1 MATATA
7 TEYSTMIAVFASY
20 DQANQAIDDLRHAGY
35 GYDHIRLVERGP
47 NNFVESLKSLFTSQA
62 TAMATSANDWMRIGV
77 PEQEAHHYQDELDSG
92 RPIVL
97 AKSIDDPERAFGIM
111 RQCGAYD
118 LSTRLRMSPPAPAGG
133 MRQPGAT
140 PGTQDTSRQ
149 QGAYTPSGQ
158 PTTSGGQPMTSS
170 EQQRT
175 SGGQQRTSGEQSR
188 MPGEQPRYDGGQ
200 QQPRPTSPS
209 DEQRPSL

>member
-20 DQANQAIDDLRHAGY
+20 DQANQAIDNLRHAGY

-47 NNFVESLKSLFTSQA
+47 NNFIENLKSLFASQV

-97 AKSIDDPERAFGIM
+97 VKSVDDPERAFGIL

-118 LSTRLRMSPPAPAGG
+118 LSTLAKDAKGSLWIINRLDKHD
-133 MRQPGAT
+133 GAT
-140 PGTQDTSRQ
+140 Q
-149 QGAYTPSGQ
+149 
-158 PTTSGGQPMTSS
+158 S
-170 EQQRT
+170 EPLA
-175 SGGQQRTSGEQSR
+175 SCASVGR
-188 MPGEQPRYDGGQ
+188 MMPKA
-200 QQPRPTSPS
+200 
-209 DEQRPSL
+209 

>member
-20 DQANQAIDDLRHAGY
+20 DQANQAIDNLRHAGY

-47 NNFVESLKSLFTSQA
+47 NNFIENLKSLFSSQV

-77 PEQEAHHYQDELDSG
+77 PEQEAHHYQDELDAG

-97 AKSIDDPERAFGIM
+97 VKSVDDPERAFGIL

-118 LSTRLRMSPPAPAGG
+118 LSTRLRMSPPTSAAGT
-133 MRQPGAT
+133 RQPGAT
-140 PGTQDTSRQ
+140 QATQGMQDTSRQ
-149 QGAYTPSGQ
+149 QGAYTPSGEPTTPGRQ
-158 PTTSGGQPMTSS
+158 PTTSDEQPT
-170 EQQRT
+170 T
-175 SGGQQRTSGEQSR
+175 YDEQSTTYD
-188 MPGEQPRYDGGQ
+188 EQPRYNAAQ
-200 QQPRPTSPS
+200 EQPRQTAPS
-209 DEQRPSL
+209 DDQRRSL

>member
-7 TEYSTMIAVFASY
+7 TEYSTMIAVFASD
-20 DQANQAIDDLRHAGY
+20 DQANQAIDNLRHAGY
-35 GYDHIRLVERGP
+35 GYDHMRLVERGP
-47 NNFVESLKSLFTSQA
+47 NNFIESLKSLFTSQVTA
-62 TAMATSANDWMRIGV
+62 TATSANDWMRIGV

-97 AKSIDDPERAFGIM
+97 VKSIDDPERAFGIL

-118 LSTRLRMSPPAPAGG
+118 LSTRMRTSPPAPAGG

-140 PGTQDTSRQ
+140 QGTQDTSRQ

-158 PTTSGGQPMTSS
+158 SATPGGQPMPS
-170 EQQRT
+170 
-175 SGGQQRTSGEQSR
+175 
-188 MPGEQPRYDGGQ
+188 GEQPRYDGGQ
-200 QQPRPTSPS
+200 ERPRPTAPS
-209 DEQRPSL
+209 DEQRPPL